1 MWGDRFDDARENA
14 EEMGEEPTQEHLEK
28 RIHGNS
34 AVTYMQ
40 KGPGEVFAAGTCGW
54 VHGLK
59 GGDPFI
65 ERVTKNVMD
74 RFTS

>member
-1 MWGDRFDDARENA
+1 MWDDARETAAAMNI
-14 EEMGEEPTQEHLEK
+14 EPTQENLEK
-28 RIHGNS
+28 MVYGNC